1 MKVNQIVSEHKKGVR
16 AMKYGKKTKGA
27 VPVYGPD
34 AKDAKLKPVKPVG
47 PGAKLDEAGDVIKQ
61 YEPGKSVT
69 TDNPQ
74 TGVST
79 TVDLTKTPGALRPTD
94 DGKLALDPTPA
105 QSNSTTGSSG
115 NPAAPKIAPGAPVT
129 IADDDATVS
138 EETPDAVQQQYV
150 TQLTQ
155 MMQTA
160 QQPWEKKQLEYR
172 LKAVQ
177 SGNVPRSG
185 QGAAIKVLPPAEW
198 EKTTNPTVIARMIG
212 KDGLSPEYLQKSNM
226 LGRGLDYIGLPGQNP
241 VNPNLKFES
250 EDDKLLDKMLTIAGL
265 R

>member
-1 MKVNQIVSEHKKGVR
+1 MKVKQIVGEHKKGVR

-27 VPVYGPD
+27 VPIYGPD

-61 YEPGKSVT
+61 YEPGKLVT

-79 TVDLTKTPGALRPTD
+79 TVDLTKSPGALRPTD
-94 DGKLALDPTPA
+94 KGTLELDPTPA
-105 QSNSTTGSSG
+105 AGTVGSTGG
-115 NPAAPKIAPGAPVT
+115 QAAPKIAPGAPVT
-129 IADDDATVS
+129 VADDDKAVS
-138 EETPDAVQQQYV
+138 EETPDAIKQQYV

-155 MMQTA
+155 LMQTA

-177 SGNVPRSG
+177 DGMVPTTG
-185 QGAAIKVLPPAEW
+185 TGGAIKVLPPVEW
-198 EKTTNPTVIARMIG
+198 ERSTNPTVIARIIG

-226 LGRGLDYIGLPGQNP
+226 IGRGLDYIGLPGKNP
-241 VNPNLKFES
+241 VNPDLKFES
-250 EDDKLLDKMLTIAGL
+250 EDDKLLNKMLTIAGL